1 MKYPFTAGIA
11 YLLLLLWLGFSAC
24 TTDTSIPEP
33 GPKISNTAAD
43 STAETGKNKA
53 GISEDYTHTDRV
65 IWQKPNMVID
75 LLGDLSEK
83 SVADIGAGTG
93 FFSLRLTPKAKKV
106 IAIDIDPR
114 FVNYLDSIRYLQLP
128 ESLQDRLE
136 TRLAKPTDPLL
147 KAEEVDVAIIVNT
160 VVYIR
165 DRVGYLSNLKKG
177 ISPNGQ
183 LLIIDFKKKRTPVG
197 PPQNLKVPAFQIEEE
212 LYKAGYTEVLVNDT
226 ALDYQYII
234 IARKQA

>member
-11 YLLLLLWLGFSAC
+11 YLLLLLWLGISSC

-33 GPKISNTAAD
+33 EPKVSNATAD
-43 STAETGKNKA
+43 STAETGKGKA

-75 LLGDLSEK
+75 LLGDISHK
-83 SVADIGAGTG
+83 TIADIGAGTG

-128 ESLQDRLE
+128 EPLQDRLE
-136 TRLAKPTDPLL
+136 TRLATPTDPLL

-165 DRVGYLSNLKKG
+165 DRVAYLSNLKNG
-177 ISPNGQ
+177 ISANGQ

-197 PPQNLKVPAFQIEEE
+197 PPQTLKVPAFQIEEE
-212 LYKAGYTEVLVNDT
+212 LYRAGYREVLVNDT
-226 ALDYQYII
+226 ALDYQYLI
-234 IARKQA
+234 IARK